1 MHFYEKKLYIG
12 CIFALLLVKFVVLLE
27 EKCACACVCEKK
39 AVTLRGKMEY

>member
-1 MHFYEKKLYIG
+1 MKKIVYWLYF
-12 CIFALLLVKFVVLLE
+12 CLFLVEFILLLE